1 MSASEAA
8 SFEELVI
15 QSNDQKRTINLV
27 AGVVSVDYYEDI
39 LSPTVTAKIRV
50 INTGDTIVKEGSKE
64 KQSIY
69 NGLPLR
75 GGERLSMKILDQGK
89 TGEGEEKKG
98 LDFSNPEKYLF
109 VSSITQVL
117 QEEQRESFLLNLVS
131 REAITNETTRVYKR
145 YRGRIS
151 DTVRKILTDPLIGLN
166 VDKSKLNKIVESTKG
181 SYDFVGNL
189 RKPFSTLISL
199 ASKSIPNKSGDAT
212 AGFVFFQTQD
222 GFQFSSI
229 DSLIKQKSKA
239 TYTLSLIHI

>member
-89 TGEGEEKKG
+89 TGEGEEKKRTR
-98 LDFSNPEKYLF
+98 LF
-109 VSSITQVL
+109 
-117 QEEQRESFLLNLVS
+117 
-131 REAITNETTRVYKR
+131 
-145 YRGRIS
+145 
-151 DTVRKILTDPLIGLN
+151 
-166 VDKSKLNKIVESTKG
+166 
-181 SYDFVGNL
+181 
-189 RKPFSTLISL
+189 
-199 ASKSIPNKSGDAT
+199 
-212 AGFVFFQTQD
+212 
-222 GFQFSSI
+222 
-229 DSLIKQKSKA
+229 
-239 TYTLSLIHI
+239 